1 MGEHVD
7 QDEFEH
13 YFDAGRERW
22 RHLPSGRTGWV
33 LRGGSDTMGAEA
45 PPAADAP
52 AQPDPAPAEAAADA
66 PTPTPSA
73 PMSAEEQAKLIEK
86 LQKENVRYKERF
98 RPYEQAFDGVPPETA
113 RAIGQFT
120 RMLLSGDAE
129 QVKEAAKWMRENL
142 DGLSP
147 VEQQAVQAAADA
159 ASEAAGGD
167 DDFDPFD
174 RSAIDKLIE
183 EKAAKLVDQRLKER
197 DERAAAE
204 QSTAELRTQMDAEA
218 ESLAKELELPGLG
231 VKGSEEN
238 ELLWLLAAKGDRSV
252 PWQENLR
259 AAAERVQAFIAD
271 RSKQYLQRKT
281 ADADAPAAPPGGG
294 APSGTRKPT
303 SIEEASASALER
315 LAKTADGRPGR

>member
-33 LRGGSDTMGAEA
+33 IRGGSDTMGA
-45 PPAADAP
+45 DT
-52 AQPDPAPAEAAADA
+52 APAEPAAPTEPAATEPVADA
-66 PTPTPSA
+66 TPQPAA
-73 PMSAEEQAKLIEK
+73 PMSPEEQAKLIEK

-98 RPYEQAFDGVPPETA
+98 RPYEQAFDGVPAETA
-113 RAIGQFT
+113 AVIGQFT
-120 RMLLSGDAE
+120 RMLMSGDPT
-129 QVKEAAKWMRENL
+129 QVAEAAKWMRDNL

-159 ASEAAGGD
+159 ASGAAGGD
-167 DDFDPFD
+167 DEFDPFD
-174 RSAIDKLIE
+174 RAAIDKLIE
-183 EKAAKLVDQRLKER
+183 EKAAKLVDQRLRER

-204 QSTAELRTQMDAEA
+204 QEITERRSQMDAVASE
-218 ESLAKELELPGLG
+218 LAKEFELPGLG

-238 ELLWLLAAKGDRSV
+238 ELLWLLAAKGDRSI

-259 AAAERVQAFIAD
+259 AAAEKVQAFIAD
-271 RSKQYLQRKT
+271 RSKQYLQRKS
-281 ADADAPAAPPGGG
+281 ADADAPAAPPAGG
-294 APSGTRKPT
+294 APTGNRKPST
-303 SIEEASASALER
+303 ISEASASALER
-315 LAKTADGRPGR
+315 LAKISDGRPGR